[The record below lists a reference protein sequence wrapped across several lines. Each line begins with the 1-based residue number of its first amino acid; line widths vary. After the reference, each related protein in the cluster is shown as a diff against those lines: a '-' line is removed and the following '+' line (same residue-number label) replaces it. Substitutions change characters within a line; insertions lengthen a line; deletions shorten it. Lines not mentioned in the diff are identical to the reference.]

1 MAALHILLSS
11 SAMRE
16 QLRSRQDR
24 GQETNVTP
32 GPSNRRPST
41 LGNRRGSDATFGGSR
56 PGTHM
61 TSVSRQG
68 VGDVLN
74 PEVALGSM
82 LGKLVLT
89 AVRMLGTDSIKA
101 QSSAAAVIADLS
113 MDDYARG
120 VIIASGAVL
129 HLLNCLDQGSPQ
141 ACIALL
147 SLRFSSKTL
156 NPEPFS
162 LRFSSIAP
170 RNSLD
175 SLFLDAVIDSPPP
188 SLALPHL
195 SSRPILAFLLCQSS

>member
-1 MAALHILLSS
+1 
-11 SAMRE
+11 
-16 QLRSRQDR
+16 
-24 GQETNVTP
+24 
-32 GPSNRRPST
+32 
-41 LGNRRGSDATFGGSR
+41 
-56 PGTHM
+56 M
-61 TSVSRQG
+61 TSVSRHG
-68 VGDVLN
+68 VDDVLN
-74 PEVALGSM
+74 PEVALGTM

-113 MDDYARG
+113 MEDYARG

-147 SLRFSSKTL
+147 SS
-156 NPEPFS
+156 
-162 LRFSSIAP
+162 RFSSIAP

-175 SLFLDAVIDSPPP
+175 SLFLAAVIDSP

-195 SSRPILAFLLCQSS
+195 SCHPILAFRLCQSS

>member
-61 TSVSRQG
+61 TSVSRHG
-68 VGDVLN
+68 VDDVLN
-74 PEVALGSM
+74 LELALGTM
-82 LGKLVLT
+82 LGRLVLT

-113 MDDYARG
+113 MEDYARG

-147 SLRFSSKTL
+147 SLRFSS
-156 NPEPFS
+156 
-162 LRFSSIAP
+162 IAP

-175 SLFLDAVIDSPPP
+175 SLFLDALIDSQ

-195 SSRPILAFLLCQSS
+195 SSHPILAFRLCQSS

>member
-147 SLRFSSKTL
+147 SM
-156 NPEPFS
+156 
-162 LRFSSIAP
+162 RFSSIAP

-195 SSRPILAFLLCQSS
+195 SSHPILAFLLCQSS